1 MPLTV
6 NQLITD
12 AYHIGDIVSIDF
24 ELPTGAQ
31 ITTGLRLLNGILD
44 ESSLDSVLIPFYTHE
59 LFNTVIEQEIYEIP
73 NLIECTS
80 LTFNIN
86 TVRFPMVRDSL
97 NRYNATGRVDNITSL
112 PFHYYVEKYNG
123 GSRIYLYFVP
133 SQIFQMRI
141 TGKFTIPEEELNENI
156 LANYPAYYCK
166 WLTYRL
172 AAELCELYGI
182 QTNPEVT
189 KRLNNLERR
198 LNKMVGADLTI
209 DKYRFIGRPPVDD
222 MYGQANIGKGWTTS

>member
-1 MPLTV
+1 MTLTA

-12 AYHIGDIVSIDF
+12 SLHLSEIVSIDY
-24 ELPTGAQ
+24 ETPTGAQ
-31 ITTGLRLLNGILD
+31 ITEGLRLLNGILD
-44 ESSLDSVLIPFYTHE
+44 ESSLDSVLIPYYTHQY
-59 LFNTVIEQEIYEIP
+59 FNTIIGQEIYTIP

-97 NRYNATGRVDNITSL
+97 NRYNAVGRVDNITSL
-112 PFHYYVEKYNG
+112 PFHYYVEKYIG
-123 GSRIYLYFVP
+123 GSYIYLYFIP
-133 SQIFQMRI
+133 SQVFQMRI
-141 TGKFTIPEEELNENI
+141 TGKFSIRDIALGDDVEQFYAP
-156 LANYPAYYCK
+156 YYCK

-172 AAELCELYGI
+172 AAEFCELYGM
-182 QTNPEVT
+182 QFNPISME
-189 KRLNNLERR
+189 RLNNLERR

-209 DKYRFIGRPPVDD
+209 DKYRFISRPPIDD

>member
-1 MPLTV
+1 MLTV
-6 NQLITD
+6 NQLISN
-12 AYHIGDIVSIDF
+12 AYHLSNIVSIDF
-24 ELPTGAQ
+24 ELPTGTQ
-31 ITTGLRLLNGILD
+31 FTTGLQLLNGILD

-59 LFNTVIEQEIYEIP
+59 DFNTVIGQEIYEIP

-97 NRYNATGRVDNITSL
+97 NRYNAVGRVDNITSL
-112 PFHYYVEKYNG
+112 PFHYYVEKYLS
-123 GSRIYLYFVP
+123 GSKIYLYFIP
-133 SQIFQMRI
+133 SQIFVMRI
-141 TGKFTIPEEELNENI
+141 TGKFTIPDAAIGEDLETV
-156 LANYPAYYCK
+156 YPPYYCK

-172 AAELCELYGI
+172 AAELCELYGMQLNPQSI
-182 QTNPEVT
+182 Q
-189 KRLNNLERR
+189 RLNNLERR

-209 DKYRFIGRPPVDD
+209 DKYRFISRPPVDD